1 MLTLMFNRDRWQE
14 IFQTIQKNRLRTVLS
29 GFTVALGI
37 FIFIVLFGFGN
48 GLKNSFKQFFL
59 DDATN
64 TLWVYPGQTSKPY
77 RGFKSN
83 RRIEFENSDLKDIK
97 DNFNFFIEDITPRIN
112 RSDRV
117 RYKGESDNYSSRAV
131 APAHQFIEKTIM
143 MKGRYI
149 NEDDVMNKTKNIV
162 IGRLVAK
169 DLFKDEEPI
178 GKYLE
183 MGTSAFK
190 VVGVF
195 QDQSGDREERLIY
208 MPYTTRQLIEKNNDK
223 INSIIVSY
231 RPELGYAS
239 ALIFEKQ
246 LRLFLKKKKDIDPR
260 DNNGIRIRNIADQV
274 KQNQQFA
281 SVLQII
287 VAFVGIGTLIAG
299 IIGISNIMVFV
310 VKERTKELGIRKALG
325 ATPKSVI
332 GMVLQESIFITTLSG
347 ILGMIFGIALLGKIG
362 DRLEQFFIIDPYID
376 NFTALIATVLLILFG
391 AIAGY
396 IPAKRAAR
404 IKPIVA
410 LRDE

>member
-1 MLTLMFNRDRWQE
+1 MFSRDRWQE
-14 IFQTIQKNRLRTVLS
+14 IFETIRKNKLRTVLS

-64 TLWVYPGQTSKPY
+64 TLFVYPGRTSKPY
-77 RGFKSN
+77 RGFKAN

-97 DNFNFFIEDITPRIN
+97 ENFKFFVEDITPRIN
-112 RSDRV
+112 RSARV

-131 APAHQFIEKTIM
+131 APAHQFIEKTII
-143 MKGRYI
+143 MKGRFI
-149 NEDDVMNKTKNIV
+149 NEDDVANKTKNIV
-162 IGRLVAK
+162 IGRLVAQ
-169 DLFKDEEPI
+169 DLFKDEDPI

-208 MPYTTRQLIEKNNDK
+208 LPYTTRQLLEKNNDK
-223 INSIIVSY
+223 VNSIIVSF
-231 RPELGYAS
+231 RPELGYAT
-239 ALIFEKQ
+239 ALVFEKQ
-246 LRLFLKKKKDIDPR
+246 LRLFLKNKKDIDPR
-260 DNNGIRIRNIADQV
+260 DNNGIRIRNVADQIR
-274 KQNQQFA
+274 QNQQFA

-310 VKERTKELGIRKALG
+310 VKERTKELGVRKALG

-332 GMVLQESIFITTLSG
+332 AMVLQESIFITAVS
-347 ILGMIFGIALLGKIG
+347 GMIGMMAGIALLSNMG
-362 DRLEQFFIIDPYID
+362 DRLEQFFIIDPYVD
-376 NFTALIATVLLILFG
+376 NLTAFIATILLIIFG

-396 IPAKRAAR
+396 IPAKRAAG

>member
-1 MLTLMFNRDRWQE
+1 MFNRDRWQE
-14 IFQTIQKNRLRTVLS
+14 IYETIRKNRLRTFLS

-48 GLKNSFKQFFL
+48 GLKNTFKQFFL

-64 TLWVYPGQTSKPY
+64 TLWVSPGKTSKPY
-77 RGFKSN
+77 RGFKAN
-83 RRIEFENSDLKDIK
+83 RRIEFENSDLEDIK
-97 DNFNFFIEDITPRIN
+97 DNFKFFLEGITPRIN
-112 RSDRV
+112 RSARV
-117 RYKGESDNYSSRAV
+117 RFRGESDNYSTRAV
-131 APAHQFIEKTIM
+131 APDHQYIEKTLIM
-143 MKGRYI
+143 QGRFI
-149 NEDDVMNKTKNIV
+149 NQDDIEKKTKNIV

-169 DLFKDEEPI
+169 DLFKKEDPI

-183 MGTSAFK
+183 IGSTAFK

-208 MPYTTRQLIEKNNDK
+208 IPYTTQQLIEKNNDK
-223 INSIIVSY
+223 INSIIVSF

-239 ALIFEKQ
+239 ALAFERQ
-246 LRLFLKKKKDIDPR
+246 LRLFLKKKKSIDPR
-260 DNNGIRIRNIADQV
+260 DNNGIRIRNVADQIR
-274 KQNQQFA
+274 QNQRFA
-281 SVLQII
+281 GVLQLI

-310 VKERTKELGIRKALG
+310 VKERTKELGVRKALG

-332 GMVLQESIFITTLSG
+332 GMVLHESIFITTLSG
-347 ILGMIFGIALLGKIG
+347 IIGMIAGIVLLSNME
-362 DRLEQFFIIDPYID
+362 DRLEEFFIIDPYID
-376 NFTALIATVLLILFG
+376 NSTALLATILLILFG
-391 AIAGY
+391 AVAGY
-396 IPAKRAAR
+396 IPAKRAAS

>member
-1 MLTLMFNRDRWQE
+1 MFSRDRWQE
-14 IFQTIQKNRLRTVLS
+14 IFETIRKNKLRTVLS
-29 GFTVALGI
+29 GFTLALGI

-64 TLWVYPGQTSKPY
+64 TLFVYPGRTSKPY
-77 RGFKSN
+77 RGFKAN
-83 RRIEFENSDLKDIK
+83 RRIEFENSLDVIQQK
-97 DNFNFFIEDITPRIN
+97 NFKFFVEDITPRIN
-112 RSDRV
+112 RSARV

-131 APAHQFIEKTIM
+131 APAHQFIEKTII
-143 MKGRYI
+143 MKGRFI
-149 NEDDVMNKTKNIV
+149 NEDDVANKTKNVV
-162 IGRLVAK
+162 IGRLVAN
-169 DLFKDEEPI
+169 DLFKNEDPI

-208 MPYTTRQLIEKNNDK
+208 LPYTTRQLLEKNNDK
-223 INSIIVSY
+223 VNSIIVSF
-231 RPELGYAS
+231 RPELGYAT
-239 ALIFEKQ
+239 ALVFEKQ
-246 LRLFLKKKKDIDPR
+246 LRLFLKNKKDIDPR
-260 DNNGIRIRNIADQV
+260 DNNGIRIRNVADQIR
-274 KQNQQFA
+274 QNQQFA

-332 GMVLQESIFITTLSG
+332 AMVLQESIFITAVSG
-347 ILGMIFGIALLGKIG
+347 IIGMMAGIALLSNMG
-362 DRLEQFFIIDPYID
+362 DRLEQFFIIDPYVD
-376 NFTALIATVLLILFG
+376 NLTAFIATILLIIFG

-396 IPAKRAAR
+396 IPAKRAAG